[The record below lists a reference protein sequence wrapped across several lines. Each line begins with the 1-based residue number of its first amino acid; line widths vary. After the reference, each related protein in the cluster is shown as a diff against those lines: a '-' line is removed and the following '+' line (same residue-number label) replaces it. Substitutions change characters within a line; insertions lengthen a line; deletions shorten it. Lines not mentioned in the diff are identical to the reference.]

1 MQQKTLKTF
10 EKYWSAEKSDGVNHV
25 DRKPDA
31 IFRKGGDPFGRA
43 SRMVPKPVSRGPSNS
58 MTRDVCDRPFALE
71 RPWFAA
77 EPRTVFLE
85 TDREPSAFL

>member
-31 IFRKGGDPFGRA
+31 IFRKRRRSVWP
-43 SRMVPKPVSRGPSNS
+43 
-58 MTRDVCDRPFALE
+58 
-71 RPWFAA
+71 
-77 EPRTVFLE
+77 
-85 TDREPSAFL
+85 REPDGSQASEPGPVEFDDERRM